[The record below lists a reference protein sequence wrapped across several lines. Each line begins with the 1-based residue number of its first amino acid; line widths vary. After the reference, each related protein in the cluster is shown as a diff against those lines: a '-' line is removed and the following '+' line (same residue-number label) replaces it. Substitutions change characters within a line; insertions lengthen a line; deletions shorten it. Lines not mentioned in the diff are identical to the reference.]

1 MLFAFLTTILFGF
14 SAVFAGRSI
23 RHLGSQRANF
33 ARLVVACGCLAALAH
48 AAGLGLS
55 GPAFWWFFVSG
66 VVGFGIGDFALF
78 QAFPRIGSRLTVLLT
93 QCLAAPVAAS
103 AEWLWLGTRLTWQQA
118 GCSALILAGVG
129 IALAPGGRR
138 IDPVRRAVFIAGLI
152 AGIVSA
158 IGQGLGAS
166 VSRKAFLVSEES
178 GIAVDGVTAAY
189 QRVLGGI
196 LFTTLALV
204 PLRSRTPAANPAT
217 LLQRDRAP
225 AGAAG
230 NGRGLLRGW
239 PWILANALAGPVFGV
254 ICFQQALATTPSG
267 IVLPIVALTPIAV
280 MPLAYVFEHDRP
292 TRRAMLGGL
301 VAVAGAVALAGA
313 S

>member
-14 SAVFAGRSI
+14 SAVFANRSV

-48 AAGLGLS
+48 ATGPGLS

-66 VVGFGIGDFALF
+66 VIGFGIGDFALF
-78 QAFPRIGSRLTVLLT
+78 HAFPRIGSRLTVLLT

-118 GCSALILAGVG
+118 GCSALILTGVG

-138 IDPVRRAVFIAGLI
+138 PNPVRRAVFIAGLV

-158 IGQGLGAS
+158 LGQGLGAS
-166 VSRKAFLVSEES
+166 VSRKAFLVSDAH
-178 GIAVDGVTAAY
+178 GIPLDGITAAY

-196 LFTTLALV
+196 LFASLTLV
-204 PLRSRTPAANPAT
+204 PLGSRTPTENPAT
-217 LLQRDRAP
+217 PLQRDKQPENADRP
-225 AGAAG
+225 R
-230 NGRGLLRGW
+230 RGFLHGW
-239 PWILANALAGPVFGV
+239 RWILANALTGPVFGV
-254 ICFQQALATTPSG
+254 VCFQQALATTPSG

-280 MPLAYVFEHDRP
+280 MPLAYFFEQDRP
-292 TRRAMLGGL
+292 TRRAVLGGL

-313 S
+313 K